1 MSKGAAV
8 LLVEDSPGDIRL
20 IQESFRELDGE
31 TELHF
36 AHDGTEAMAFL
47 RREGVYVKAPRPD
60 LILLDLN
67 LPKMDGLQVLE
78 QIKLDPR
85 LKTIPTIILTTSQ
98 AEKDLIRSYQLQ
110 ANCYLRK
117 PEEWDGFESLM
128 RSTFEFWLKTIKL
141 PLREPDTAS
150 FASAG
155 HGRAKPTA
163 AAARSERIAQAT
175 ERESK

>member
-1 MSKGAAV
+1 MAAGGAASGPYPSRS
-8 LLVEDSPGDIRL
+8 EPP
-20 IQESFRELDGE
+20 QDGWLAGSRADQAGPQAE
-31 TELHF
+31 
-36 AHDGTEAMAFL
+36 
-47 RREGVYVKAPRPD
+47 
-60 LILLDLN
+60 
-67 LPKMDGLQVLE
+67 
-78 QIKLDPR
+78 
-85 LKTIPTIILTTSQ
+85 TIPTIILTTSQ